1 MAMAEVLREKRKAL
15 GLTQEQVANYLG
27 ITTPAVNKWEKG
39 LSCPDLTLL
48 PVLARLLKTDPNTL
62 LGFQENLS
70 DLEVTLFLNDV
81 AQRMKDENF
90 IQAFSMAM
98 EKVREYPQCAG
109 LQHSVAMVLEGG
121 LLMADLSDED
131 RDRCQTQIT
140 GLYERVAQSDDL
152 ILSNSARYMLA
163 SKSIQRGDYD
173 KAQELLDQIPKKG
186 IPDKRTLQADLL
198 AKKGK
203 TTEAEAVLERM
214 TLNSLQET
222 LMYVTKLI
230 PLLAADGNVAQAKQ
244 LADASRAEC
253 EAFGLWQYSASL
265 AQMLLAVSSRDVQES
280 IRLISAML
288 RAAETPWELSAC
300 PLFCHQ
306 PRKENS
312 ENMGQTFL
320 PPLLADLERNPEYAF
335 LREEPEFR
343 QLLQKYKAK
352 VKQV

>member
-1 MAMAEVLREKRKAL
+1 
-15 GLTQEQVANYLG
+15 
-27 ITTPAVNKWEKG
+27 
-39 LSCPDLTLL
+39 
-48 PVLARLLKTDPNTL
+48 
-62 LGFQENLS
+62 
-70 DLEVTLFLNDV
+70 
-81 AQRMKDENF
+81 
-90 IQAFSMAM
+90 MAM

-198 AKKGK
+198 AKQGK

-288 RAAETPWELSAC
+288 RAAETPWDISTC

-335 LREEPEFR
+335 LQGEPDSSNS
-343 QLLQKYKAK
+343 YKNISKGQTGLTSHKAGQRICPALCMLPANGTSEHRDED
-352 VKQV
+352 VYNSYTLPIIGRVLPSQHLA